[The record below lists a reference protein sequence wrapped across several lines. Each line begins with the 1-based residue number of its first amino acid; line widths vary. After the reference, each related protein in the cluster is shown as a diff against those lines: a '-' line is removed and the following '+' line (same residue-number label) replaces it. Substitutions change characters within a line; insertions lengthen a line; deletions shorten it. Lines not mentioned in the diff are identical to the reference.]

1 MKLKDYLNCV
11 DEIATGYFTEDGEYV
26 PHMGKANLVRVYAK
40 YYYANDK
47 SIAELNRKYE
57 AEQIESCDYIDK
69 LIDLVGS
76 NLLKEING
84 IDTVSTE
91 NRDIKEN
98 KYFSFGC
105 AVKDAEAIVD
115 FQKNKKIHT
124 TELDQFLHNLN
135 EQMASVTP
143 EQIEKLSALL
153 AKREKLD
160 EAAMVDEYF
169 KSKEF
174 VDHFNDT
181 VKNMKMN
188 NENGEEA

>member
-11 DEIATGYFTEDGEYV
+11 DEIATGYFTEDGEYT
-26 PHMGKANLVRVYAK
+26 PHFGKANLVRVYAK
-40 YYYANDK
+40 YFYGDDE

-84 IDTVSTE
+84 VDTVSVG

-105 AVKDAEAIVD
+105 AVKDAEAIVE
-115 FQKNKKIHT
+115 FKKEKKIHE
-124 TELDQFLHNLN
+124 TELDKFIHNLN

-143 EQIEKLSALL
+143 EQIEKLSTLL

-169 KSKEF
+169 KNKK
-174 VDHFNDT
+174 T
-181 VKNMKMN
+181 
-188 NENGEEA
+188 NGEEA